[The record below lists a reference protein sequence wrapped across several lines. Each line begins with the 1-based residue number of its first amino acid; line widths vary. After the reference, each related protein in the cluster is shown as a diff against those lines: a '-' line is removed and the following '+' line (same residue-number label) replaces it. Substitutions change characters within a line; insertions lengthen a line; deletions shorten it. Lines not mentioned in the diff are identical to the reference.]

1 MPSLRFGLANHPPL
15 FLLIVKHHDKVM
27 SDLYKE
33 VQRIAFTR
41 IALLRTHVMF
51 YQYICEYIYECTSDP
66 MFGLLLDRFWH
77 SKTSLFDLPGPPF
90 KIPELIG
97 HTSLQKPR
105 ISTRIKRWRKFG
117 EILQPFLEW
126 ANQGA

>member
-1 MPSLRFGLANHPPL
+1 M
-15 FLLIVKHHDKVM
+15 KHHDKVM

-66 MFGLLLDRFWH
+66 MFGWLLDRFLAL
-77 SKTSLFDLPGPPF
+77 KRLGLLGPPF
-90 KIPELIG
+90 KVSETDWSHLIAEAPYQ
-97 HTSLQKPR
+97 HS
-105 ISTRIKRWRKFG
+105 
-117 EILQPFLEW
+117 
-126 ANQGA
+126 N